1 MTTARIELPPKLI
14 PVFIGSARYRGA
26 YGGRGS
32 GKTRSFATM
41 SAVRAYELAEAGES
55 GVILCGREFQ
65 NSLDESSMEEVKQS
79 IWAHDWLADYFD
91 VGEKYIRTKN
101 GRIKYVFT
109 GLRHNIESIKSK
121 ARILL
126 AWVDE
131 AEPVSE
137 VAWRKLIPTV
147 REAKSELWVTWNPER
162 EGSATDK
169 RFRQEPPQN
178 SKIVEINYDDNP
190 WFPDTLEADRQD
202 DRRRLDDATYA
213 HIWEGAYLEN
223 SEAQVLHGKVRVR
236 EFEPDPKKWDGPYYG
251 LDYGFAQ
258 DPTAAVECWTDGDN
272 LYIRREVGG
281 VGVEITDTADM
292 LRRGLPGID
301 GQVVRADNARPE
313 MTSHLRKQDNLRV
326 ESAPKWS
333 GSVEDGVAHLRG
345 YREIIIHPECSE
357 TIRETRLYS
366 HKVDRQTGDI
376 RPDIVD
382 AHNHYIDAIRY
393 ALAPMIRQRGA
404 GMRGLTQW

>member
-1 MTTARIELPPKLI
+1 MPKARIELPKKLI

-32 GKTRSFATM
+32 AKTRSFATM

-91 VGEKYIRTKN
+91 IGEKYIRTKN

-202 DRRRLDDATYA
+202 DRRRLDDSTYA

-223 SEAQVLHGKVRVR
+223 SEAQVLHGKYRVA
-236 EFEPDPKKWDGPYYG
+236 EFEPGKDWDGPYHG
-251 LDYGFAQ
+251 LDFGFAN
-258 DPTAAVECWTDGDN
+258 DPTTANRVWIHDGT
-272 LYIRREVGG
+272 LYIEHEANKVGL
-281 VGVEITDTADM
+281 ELDDTAEYVKD
-292 LRRGLPGID
+292 RIPGIE
-301 GQVVRADNARPE
+301 QYLVRADCARPE
-313 MTSHLRKQDNLRV
+313 SISYLKRYGLPRIEGVAKWQGSVHDGIQHLR
-326 ESAPKWS
+326 S
-333 GSVEDGVAHLRG
+333 
-345 YREIIIHPECSE
+345 YREIIIHPRCTE
-357 TIRETRLYS
+357 TIKEARLYS
-366 HKVDRQTGDI
+366 YKIDRQTGDVL
-376 RPDIVD
+376 PDVVD
-382 AHNHYIDAIRY
+382 KHNHHIDDIRY
-393 ALAPMIRQRGA
+393 ALQPLIRRNKKRA
-404 GMRGLTQW
+404 GVW